1 MSVYGNMI
9 FNNNNKSLIDIS
21 NEMTEI
27 CAEFTGYNNFLNDF
41 VLESS
46 LNVEITNEGVVET
59 VKTIF
64 GKIKDFIMSIIDKIR
79 EFISGLFSSNKK
91 NKTKEKDQ
99 KAKEVLKELDKCEL
113 VPVSSGNGNS
123 DTSNNNTEIAIRKN
137 TNLSTNVKTIKNA
150 KIGSVKRFVP
160 LFKETFRA
168 SDIFIKEVNQKSSK
182 LKSVLASMPN
192 SIKQF
197 NFDAP
202 YQDQKAAMD
211 ELYDEIS
218 KSITNT
224 AQQLAQLKYNP
235 KEIEIIGENGT
246 LADFKKLPS
255 NIKQELL
262 TGVTYY
268 KETTRKYNDE
278 IEKVLK
284 DLYNFIVDMEK
295 KSKSL
300 VADIDE
306 ARKNSTALQPYVKL
320 PSIIGTE
327 VANVNKLLPVYTTLI
342 TKFENQ
348 RDRILN
354 AIKISKLSFRN

>member
-1 MSVYGNMI
+1 MSVYGNMMLE
-9 FNNNNKSLIDIS
+9 NNNKSLIDIS

-27 CAEFTGYNNFLNDF
+27 CAEFTGYNNFLNEF

-64 GKIKDFIMSIIDKIR
+64 GKIKDFIMSIINKIR
-79 EFISGLFSSNKK
+79 EFISSLFSSNKK

-99 KAKEVLKELDKCEL
+99 KAKEALKELDKCEL
-113 VPVSSGNGNS
+113 VTTSGSNGNS
-123 DTSNNNTEIAIRKN
+123 DTGNNTEIAIRKN
-137 TNLSTNVKTIKNA
+137 ANLSTNVKTIKNV

-160 LFKETFRA
+160 LFKEIFKA
-168 SDIFIKEVNQKSSK
+168 SDIFIKGIKQNSSKIKSS
-182 LKSVLASMPN
+182 LASM
-192 SIKQF
+192 SSSMKQF

-211 ELYDEIS
+211 DLYNEIS
-218 KSITNT
+218 QSIANT
-224 AQQLAQLKYNP
+224 AQGLTQLKYNP

-278 IEKVLK
+278 LEKTLK

-327 VANVNKLLPVYTTLI
+327 VANVNKILPVYTVLI

-354 AIKISKLSFRN
+354 AIKISKLSFRK

>member
-9 FNNNNKSLIDIS
+9 LENNNKSLIDIS

-27 CAEFTGYNNFLNDF
+27 CAEFTGYNNFLNEF

-59 VKTIF
+59 VKTVF
-64 GKIKDFIMSIIDKIR
+64 GKIKDFIMSIIEKIR
-79 EFISGLFSSNKK
+79 EFISSLFSSNKK

-99 KAKEVLKELDKCEL
+99 KAKEAIKQLDKCEL
-113 VPVSSGNGNS
+113 VPVSDGNS
-123 DTSNNNTEIAIRKN
+123 NTGSNNTEIAIRKN
-137 TNLSTNVKTIKNA
+137 ANLSTDVKTIKNV
-150 KIGSVKRFVP
+150 KIGSVKRYVP
-160 LFKETFRA
+160 VFKEIFKA
-168 SDIFIKEVNQKSSK
+168 SDIFIKGIKQNSSKIKSS
-182 LKSVLASMPN
+182 LASMPS

-197 NFDAP
+197 NFDTP

-211 ELYDEIS
+211 DLYNEIS
-218 KSITNT
+218 QSIANT
-224 AQQLAQLKYNP
+224 AQGLTQLKYNP

-278 IEKVLK
+278 LEKVLK
-284 DLYNFIVDMEK
+284 DLYDFIVDMEK

-327 VANVNKLLPVYTTLI
+327 VANVNKILPVYTTLI